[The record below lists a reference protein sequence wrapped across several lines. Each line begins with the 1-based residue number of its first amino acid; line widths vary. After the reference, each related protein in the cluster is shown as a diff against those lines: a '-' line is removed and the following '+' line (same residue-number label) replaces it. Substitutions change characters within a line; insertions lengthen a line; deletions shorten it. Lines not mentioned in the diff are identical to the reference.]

1 MDTKGEVKQLP
12 FLNLVIGVDIMK
24 TKLST
29 YNNLYRG
36 KVVDNKDPKEL
47 CRIKVRIPC
56 IHGIDENEGIKNDAI
71 PYASPCL
78 LDVSFDSGTFLVPE
92 VGATVFVFFESGEPT
107 KPVYFG
113 CSVSYMYEEEAQY
126 LGSKDSKYFTA
137 SEGLRLK
144 DAGVSDTPFNVYQKG
159 ILRKAILYKS
169 RKGSSIE
176 FCDEDDNEH
185 LSIYDRLGQTIT
197 MYSPVTPERNFYG
210 QLNRG
215 VFSILKN
222 IWEVE
227 KKAIM
232 IFKSLS
238 SSFLRFV
245 SEKTYTKNEFITV
258 YKNDKAGIS
267 VDIGQNDKMLIFY
280 KDSTM
285 IELKEDGITIKS
297 NKVDIDADVNIKG
310 SLKVDGE
317 ILSSSTIRGDVYGIW
332 VHSNAQFPVPMG
344 FNFNVDKYTDD
355 KDEEIIQ
362 E

>member
-1 MDTKGEVKQLP
+1 
-12 FLNLVIGVDIMK
+12 MK
-24 TKLST
+24 TKAST

-47 CRIKVRIPC
+47 CRIKVRVPC
-56 IHGIDENEGIKNDAI
+56 IHGANENEGIKNDSI

-78 LDVSFDSGTFLVPE
+78 LDASYDSGTFLVPE

-113 CSVSYMYEEEAQY
+113 CSVSYMYEEDAQY
-126 LGSKDSKYFTA
+126 LGSKNSKSFIA
-137 SEGLRLK
+137 SEGQRLK

-176 FCDEDDNEH
+176 FCDEDENEH
-185 LSIYDRLGQTIT
+185 LSIYDRLGQVFS
-197 MYSPVTPERNFYG
+197 MYSPVKKDRNFYG

-215 VFSILKN
+215 TFSILKN
-222 IWEVE
+222 VWEVE
-227 KKAIM
+227 QKAIM

-245 SEKTYTKNEFITV
+245 SEKTYTKNEFITI
-258 YKNDKAGIS
+258 YKDKKAGIS
-267 VDIGQNDKMLIFY
+267 IDIGKDDRMLIFY
-280 KDSTM
+280 KDKTL
-285 IELKEDGITIKS
+285 IEIKEDGIQIKTDNINIDS
-297 NKVDIDADVNIKG
+297 NVNIKG
-310 SLKVDGE
+310 NLQVQGNV
-317 ILSSSTIRGDVYGIW
+317 SSSATIQGNIYGSW
-332 VHSNAQFPVPMG
+332 QNSNANFPANV
-344 FNFNVDKYTDD
+344 NVNVDIDKYNDD
-355 KDEEIIQ
+355 KDEEIIK